1 MKLFSKNYKISEFLP
16 NLGNFHVWPNWNF
29 DQITKFQP
37 NYEILTKFL
46 NFNKVLKF
54 QQNFRISILFW
65 NFKKNGILTK
75 FQNVHQI
82 WLINDCSCTNC
93 KLIWKACAKT
103 LLLNYDQAR
112 KVSNRGVKWR
122 ANSVAKKW
130 KYAMKSFTL
139 GDQRSMIN
147 LTQFEATIWA
157 KHNTQHLSIQKLKMM
172 TLF

>member
-1 MKLFSKNYKISEFLP
+1 MKVFSKNYKISEFLP
-16 NLGNFHVWPNWNF
+16 NLGNFHVWSNWNF

-82 WLINDCSCTNC
+82 LVDLFLH
-93 KLIWKACAKT
+93 KL
-103 LLLNYDQAR
+103 Q
-112 KVSNRGVKWR
+112 
-122 ANSVAKKW
+122 
-130 KYAMKSFTL
+130 
-139 GDQRSMIN
+139 IN
-147 LTQFEATIWA
+147 LESMCEDPAAQLWSSSQASKPTNQ
-157 KHNTQHLSIQKLKMM
+157 SIFKLWCKVKSQ
-172 TLF
+172 